1 MMAKRATLLL
11 AMAMTVIAVQFYY
24 CSMTHAIST
33 GDLGIHLSNLPFD
46 EPVKLMS
53 SKGGTR
59 GSNKKEAFSSYNQW
73 EKYSFVQI
81 YAHFDCWTHARN
93 QHKPLYTPKM
103 WALIWKV
110 FAAQAGID
118 VSVLR
123 IHDNGSNYYSDYS
136 EGKGWGVFAAR
147 NFSKG
152 ELVHDG
158 SLNTVFW
165 NDGLRWKEFI
175 VSLPPAMSCDVLE
188 WSWIQKGGDEG
199 WQICLN
205 LNDSAFMN
213 HGKAFNIATID
224 NTSLEFY
231 TVRGK
236 LFSLCH
242 IIAAIS
248 LNQVCFNHFY
258 QFRY

>member
-1 MMAKRATLLL
+1 M
-11 AMAMTVIAVQFYY
+11 
-24 CSMTHAIST
+24 
-33 GDLGIHLSNLPFD
+33 
-46 EPVKLMS
+46 
-53 SKGGTR
+53 
-59 GSNKKEAFSSYNQW
+59 
-73 EKYSFVQI
+73 
-81 YAHFDCWTHARN
+81 
-93 QHKPLYTPKM
+93 
-103 WALIWKV
+103 
-110 FAAQAGID
+110 
-118 VSVLR
+118 
-123 IHDNGSNYYSDYS
+123 
-136 EGKGWGVFAAR
+136 FAAR